1 MGSNILKI
9 SDIYPDNKIKIYMGD
24 FRKNAGI
31 VGLVFLLKTVEAKEN
46 KDYGI
51 SDEYLWL
58 DYEYA
63 VNRDWTDDYFKA
75 CTLYFEEDVSYGEVI
90 SSIDFLLEYI
100 ANDKK
105 TENKTETIKQQLDF
119 INKKIFASSIKSG
132 MESIQ
137 DETDISVYKDFEKN
151 KLNIKTENKVLL
163 DSLAL
168 LKEFLT
174 QSSVKKTFIMKNVIY
189 RYTNKVW
196 EGISFLNRQNAK
208 KNMGQIFE
216 KDFALPLT
224 KFWTSEQKKS
234 DNFCIDCGKHIDSNN
249 RVAISFMADTAD
261 DLKRKSSSFWNF
273 KPDSYLCPECAFIY
287 ALAPM
292 GFNVMNDKL
301 IFINTSNSI
310 ESLIKSNGKTNAM
323 KTKSKQEKE
332 ERKNPWQARVMNL
345 ILQENYKRGLN
356 NIQVITKSISENGK
370 YSFIIINKE
379 ILKIFE
385 NSTVQK
391 KMKLL
396 AEKPVYKINNEFLN
410 IYNIALDNI
419 FNYRKQYYLVNYL
432 IRNSLNTESSILNYP
447 ASLIFDIENCRYAA
461 TQKLKLKDKGVEEM
475 SKYMKYMALKGQEL
489 RKALE
494 QNITGNFDDSMR
506 GTIYQLLNALSVKNS
521 RRFLDIVIRLYCSCQ
536 ISIPNG
542 FTEMLESSEEFEVR
556 GYAFLLGLKSD
567 NKIVKK
573 EEIKEA

>member
-75 CTLYFEEDVSYGEVI
+75 CITYFKEYVVYDEVI

-100 ANDKK
+100 PNDKK
-105 TENKTETIKQQLDF
+105 AENKTETIKRKLDF

-137 DETDISVYKDFEKN
+137 NETDISVYKDFEKN

-174 QSSVKKTFIMKNVIY
+174 QDSVKETFIMKNVIY
-189 RYTNKVW
+189 NYINKIW
-196 EGISFLNRQNAK
+196 DGISFLKRENAK
-208 KNMGQIFE
+208 KDMRQVFKE
-216 KDFALPLT
+216 KFVSPLME
-224 KFWTSEQKKS
+224 FWTSEQKKS
-234 DNFCIDCGKHIDSNN
+234 DNFCIDCGKNIESKG
-249 RVAISFMADTAD
+249 VPITFMVGTAD
-261 DLKRKSSSFWNF
+261 DLGKKTSSFWNF
-273 KPDSYLCPECAFIY
+273 KPDSYLCPECAFVY

-292 GFNVMNDKL
+292 GFSVMDDNL
-301 IFINTSNSI
+301 IFVNTSDSI
-310 ESLIKSNGKTNAM
+310 KSLIDSNSETSAT
-323 KTKSKQEKE
+323 KTKLNKVLEDK
-332 ERKNPWQARVMNL
+332 KNPWHERVMNL
-345 ILQENYKRGLN
+345 ILQENYNQGLN
-356 NIQVITKSISENGK
+356 NIQVITKGISETGK
-370 YSFIIINKE
+370 YSFIVINKE

-385 NSTVQK
+385 NLTVQ
-391 KMKLL
+391 MELL
-396 AEKPVYKINNEFLN
+396 AKTPVYKINNEFLN

-447 ASLIFDIENCRYAA
+447 ASLIFDIENCRYVMR
-461 TQKLKLKDKGVEEM
+461 KLKPKDKEGKEM
-475 SKYMKYMALKGQEL
+475 SEYTNDMNLNGTKL
-489 RKALE
+489 RKALKK
-494 QNITGNFDDSMR
+494 NITGNFDDSMR
-506 GTIYQLLNALSVKNS
+506 GPVYQLLNALSVKNS

-536 ISIPNG
+536 IPIPDG
-542 FTEMLESSEEFEVR
+542 FAEMLESTEEFEVR

-567 NKIVKK
+567 GKVVKK
-573 EEIKEA
+573 EETKEA

>member
-75 CTLYFEEDVSYGEVI
+75 CITYFKEYVVYDEVI

-100 ANDKK
+100 PNDKK
-105 TENKTETIKQQLDF
+105 AENKTETIKRKLDF

-137 DETDISVYKDFEKN
+137 NETDISVYKDFEKN

-174 QSSVKKTFIMKNVIY
+174 QDSVKETFIMKNVIY
-189 RYTNKVW
+189 NYINKIW
-196 EGISFLNRQNAK
+196 DGISFLKRENAK
-208 KNMGQIFE
+208 KDMRQVFKE
-216 KDFALPLT
+216 KFVSPLME
-224 KFWTSEQKKS
+224 FWTSEQKKS
-234 DNFCIDCGKHIDSNN
+234 DNFCIDCGKNIESKG
-249 RVAISFMADTAD
+249 VPITFMVGTAD
-261 DLKRKSSSFWNF
+261 DLGKKTSSFWNF
-273 KPDSYLCPECAFIY
+273 KPDSYLCPECAFVY

-292 GFNVMNDKL
+292 GFSVMDDNL
-301 IFINTSNSI
+301 IFVNTSDSI
-310 ESLIKSNGKTNAM
+310 KSLIDSNSETSAT
-323 KTKSKQEKE
+323 KTKLNKVLEDK
-332 ERKNPWQARVMNL
+332 KNPWHERVMNL
-345 ILQENYKRGLN
+345 ILQENYNQGLN
-356 NIQVITKSISENGK
+356 NIQVITKGISETGK
-370 YSFIIINKE
+370 YSFIVINKE

-385 NSTVQK
+385 NLTVQ
-391 KMKLL
+391 MELL
-396 AEKPVYKINNEFLN
+396 AKTPVYKINNEFLN

-447 ASLIFDIENCRYAA
+447 ASLIFDIENCRYVMR
-461 TQKLKLKDKGVEEM
+461 KLKPKDKEGKEM
-475 SKYMKYMALKGQEL
+475 SEYTNDMNLNGTKL
-489 RKALE
+489 RKALKK
-494 QNITGNFDDSMR
+494 NITGNFDDNMR
-506 GTIYQLLNALSVKNS
+506 GTVYQLLNALSVKNS

-536 ISIPNG
+536 IPIPDG
-542 FTEMLESSEEFEVR
+542 FAEMLESTEEFEVR

-567 NKIVKK
+567 GKVVKK
-573 EEIKEA
+573 EETKEA

>member
-75 CTLYFEEDVSYGEVI
+75 CITYFKEYVVYDEVI

-100 ANDKK
+100 PNDKK
-105 TENKTETIKQQLDF
+105 AENKTETIKRKLDF

-137 DETDISVYKDFEKN
+137 NETDISVYKDFEKN

-174 QSSVKKTFIMKNVIY
+174 QDSVKETFIMKNVIY
-189 RYTNKVW
+189 NYINKIW
-196 EGISFLNRQNAK
+196 DGISFLKRENAK
-208 KNMGQIFE
+208 KDMRQVFKE
-216 KDFALPLT
+216 KFVSPLME
-224 KFWTSEQKKS
+224 FWTSEQKKS
-234 DNFCIDCGKHIDSNN
+234 DNFCIDCGKNIESKG
-249 RVAISFMADTAD
+249 VPITFMVGTAD
-261 DLKRKSSSFWNF
+261 DLGKKTSSFWNF
-273 KPDSYLCPECAFIY
+273 KPDSYLCPECAFVY

-292 GFNVMNDKL
+292 GFSVMDDNL
-301 IFINTSNSI
+301 IFVNTSDSI
-310 ESLIKSNGKTNAM
+310 KSLIDSNSETSAT
-323 KTKSKQEKE
+323 KTKLNKVLEDK
-332 ERKNPWQARVMNL
+332 KNPWHERVMNL
-345 ILQENYKRGLN
+345 ILQENCKRGLK
-356 NIQVITKSISENGK
+356 NIQVITKGISETGK
-370 YSFIIINKE
+370 YSFIVINKE

-385 NSTVQK
+385 NLTVQ
-391 KMKLL
+391 MELL
-396 AEKPVYKINNEFLN
+396 AKTPVYKINNEFLN

-447 ASLIFDIENCRYAA
+447 ASLIFDIENCRYVMR
-461 TQKLKLKDKGVEEM
+461 KLKPKDKEGKEM
-475 SKYMKYMALKGQEL
+475 SEYTNDMNLNGTKL
-489 RKALE
+489 RKALKK
-494 QNITGNFDDSMR
+494 NITGNFDDNMR
-506 GTIYQLLNALSVKNS
+506 GTVYQLLNALSVKNS

-536 ISIPNG
+536 IPIPDG
-542 FTEMLESSEEFEVR
+542 FAEMLESTEEFEVR

-567 NKIVKK
+567 GKVVKK
-573 EEIKEA
+573 EETKEA

>member
-75 CTLYFEEDVSYGEVI
+75 CITYFKEYVVYDEVI

-100 ANDKK
+100 PNDKK
-105 TENKTETIKQQLDF
+105 AENKTETIKRKLDF

-137 DETDISVYKDFEKN
+137 NETDISVYKDFEKN

-174 QSSVKKTFIMKNVIY
+174 QDSVKETFIMKNVIY
-189 RYTNKVW
+189 NYINKIW
-196 EGISFLNRQNAK
+196 DGISFLKRENAK
-208 KNMGQIFE
+208 KDMRQVFKE
-216 KDFALPLT
+216 KFVSPLME
-224 KFWTSEQKKS
+224 FWTSEQKKS
-234 DNFCIDCGKHIDSNN
+234 DNFCIDCGKNIESKG
-249 RVAISFMADTAD
+249 VPITFMVGTAD
-261 DLKRKSSSFWNF
+261 DLGKKTSSFWNF
-273 KPDSYLCPECAFIY
+273 KPDSYLCPECAFVY

-292 GFNVMNDKL
+292 GFSVMDDNL
-301 IFINTSNSI
+301 IFVNTSDSI
-310 ESLIKSNGKTNAM
+310 KSLIDSNSETSAT
-323 KTKSKQEKE
+323 KTKLNKVLEDK
-332 ERKNPWQARVMNL
+332 KNPWHERVMNL
-345 ILQENYKRGLN
+345 ILQENYNQGLN
-356 NIQVITKSISENGK
+356 NIQVITKGISETGK
-370 YSFIIINKE
+370 YSFIVINKE

-385 NSTVQK
+385 NLTVQ
-391 KMKLL
+391 MELL
-396 AEKPVYKINNEFLN
+396 AKTPVYKINNEFLN

-447 ASLIFDIENCRYAA
+447 ASLIFDIENCRYVMR
-461 TQKLKLKDKGVEEM
+461 KLKPKDKEGKEM
-475 SKYMKYMALKGQEL
+475 SEYTNDMNLNGTKL
-489 RKALE
+489 RKALKK
-494 QNITGNFDDSMR
+494 NITGNFDDNMR
-506 GTIYQLLNALSVKNS
+506 GTVYQLLNALSVKNS

-542 FTEMLESSEEFEVR
+542 FAEMLESTEEFEVR

-567 NKIVKK
+567 GKVVKK
-573 EEIKEA
+573 EETKEA

>member
-63 VNRDWTDDYFKA
+63 ISRDWTDDYFKA
-75 CTLYFEEDVSYGEVI
+75 CITYFKEYVVYDEVI

-100 ANDKK
+100 PNDKK
-105 TENKTETIKQQLDF
+105 AENKTETIKKQLDF

-137 DETDISVYKDFEKN
+137 NETDISVYKDFEKN

-174 QSSVKKTFIMKNVIY
+174 QDSVKETFIMKNVIY
-189 RYTNKVW
+189 NYINKIW
-196 EGISFLNRQNAK
+196 DGISFLKRENAK
-208 KNMGQIFE
+208 KDMRQVFKE
-216 KDFALPLT
+216 KFVSPLME
-224 KFWTSEQKKS
+224 FWTSEQKKS
-234 DNFCIDCGKHIDSNN
+234 DNFCIDCGKNIESKG
-249 RVAISFMADTAD
+249 VPITFMVGTAD
-261 DLKRKSSSFWNF
+261 DLGKKTSSFWNF
-273 KPDSYLCPECAFIY
+273 KPDSYLCPECAFVY

-292 GFNVMNDKL
+292 GFSVMDDNL
-301 IFINTSNSI
+301 IFVNTSDSI
-310 ESLIKSNGKTNAM
+310 KSLIDSNSETSAT
-323 KTKSKQEKE
+323 KTKLNKVLEDK
-332 ERKNPWQARVMNL
+332 KNPWHERVMNL
-345 ILQENYKRGLN
+345 ILQENYNQGLN
-356 NIQVITKSISENGK
+356 NIQVITKGISETGK
-370 YSFIIINKE
+370 YSFIVINKE

-385 NSTVQK
+385 NLTVQ
-391 KMKLL
+391 MELL
-396 AEKPVYKINNEFLN
+396 AKTPVYKINNEFLN

-447 ASLIFDIENCRYAA
+447 ASLIFDIENCRYVMR
-461 TQKLKLKDKGVEEM
+461 KLKPKDKEGKEM
-475 SKYMKYMALKGQEL
+475 SEYTNDMNLNGTKL
-489 RKALE
+489 RKALKK
-494 QNITGNFDDSMR
+494 NITGNFDDNMR
-506 GTIYQLLNALSVKNS
+506 GTVYQLLNALSVKNS

-542 FTEMLESSEEFEVR
+542 FAEMLESTEEFEVR

-567 NKIVKK
+567 GKVVKK
-573 EEIKEA
+573 EETKEA

>member
-1 MGSNILKI
+1 MGSNILTI

-63 VNRDWTDDYFKA
+63 VNRDWTDDYFRA
-75 CTLYFEEDVSYGEVI
+75 CTLYFEEDVSYDEVI

-100 ANDKK
+100 PNDKK
-105 TENKTETIKQQLDF
+105 AENKTETIKRKLDF

-137 DETDISVYKDFEKN
+137 NETDISVYKDFEKN

-174 QSSVKKTFIMKNVIY
+174 QDSVKETFIMKNVIY
-189 RYTNKVW
+189 NYINKIW
-196 EGISFLNRQNAK
+196 DGISFLKRENAK
-208 KNMGQIFE
+208 KDMRQVFKE
-216 KDFALPLT
+216 KFVSPLME
-224 KFWTSEQKKS
+224 FWTSEQKKS
-234 DNFCIDCGKHIDSNN
+234 DNFCIDCGKNIESKG
-249 RVAISFMADTAD
+249 VPITFMVGTAD
-261 DLKRKSSSFWNF
+261 DLGKKTSSFWNF
-273 KPDSYLCPECAFIY
+273 KPDSYLCPECAFVY

-292 GFNVMNDKL
+292 GFNVMDDNL
-301 IFINTSNSI
+301 IFVNTSDSI
-310 ESLIKSNGKTNAM
+310 ESLKDSNSETNAM

-345 ILQENYKRGLN
+345 ILQENHKRGLK

-542 FTEMLESSEEFEVR
+542 FTEMLESAEEFEVR

-573 EEIKEA
+573 EETKEA

>member
-1 MGSNILKI
+1 
-9 SDIYPDNKIKIYMGD
+9 MGD

-75 CTLYFEEDVSYGEVI
+75 CITYFKEYVVYDEVI

-100 ANDKK
+100 PNDKK
-105 TENKTETIKQQLDF
+105 AENKTETIKRKLDF

-137 DETDISVYKDFEKN
+137 NETDISVYKDFEKN

-174 QSSVKKTFIMKNVIY
+174 QDSVKETFIMKNVIY
-189 RYTNKVW
+189 NYINKIW
-196 EGISFLNRQNAK
+196 DGISFLKRENAK
-208 KNMGQIFE
+208 KDMRQVFKE
-216 KDFALPLT
+216 KFVSPLME
-224 KFWTSEQKKS
+224 FWTSEQKKS
-234 DNFCIDCGKHIDSNN
+234 DNFCIDCGKNIESKG
-249 RVAISFMADTAD
+249 VPITFMVGTAD
-261 DLKRKSSSFWNF
+261 DLGKKTSSFWNF
-273 KPDSYLCPECAFIY
+273 KPDSYLCPECAFVY

-292 GFNVMNDKL
+292 GFSVMDDNL
-301 IFINTSNSI
+301 IFVNTSDSI
-310 ESLIKSNGKTNAM
+310 KSLIDSNSETSAT
-323 KTKSKQEKE
+323 KTKLNKVLEDK
-332 ERKNPWQARVMNL
+332 KNPWHERVMNL
-345 ILQENYKRGLN
+345 ILQENYNQGLN
-356 NIQVITKSISENGK
+356 NIQVITKGISETGK
-370 YSFIIINKE
+370 YSFIVINKE

-385 NSTVQK
+385 NLTVQ
-391 KMKLL
+391 MELL
-396 AEKPVYKINNEFLN
+396 AKTPVYKINNEFLN

-447 ASLIFDIENCRYAA
+447 ASLIFDIENCRYVMR
-461 TQKLKLKDKGVEEM
+461 KLKPKDKEGKEM
-475 SKYMKYMALKGQEL
+475 SEYTNDMNLNGTKL
-489 RKALE
+489 RKALKK
-494 QNITGNFDDSMR
+494 NITGNFDDNMR
-506 GTIYQLLNALSVKNS
+506 GTVYQLLNALSVKNS

-542 FTEMLESSEEFEVR
+542 FAEMLESTEEFEVR

-567 NKIVKK
+567 GKVVKK
-573 EEIKEA
+573 EETKEA

>member
-1 MGSNILKI
+1 MGSNILTI

-75 CTLYFEEDVSYGEVI
+75 CILYFEEDVSYGEVI

-119 INKKIFASSIKSG
+119 INKKIFASSIKNG

-174 QSSVKKTFIMKNVIY
+174 QSSVKETFIMKNVIY
-189 RYTNKVW
+189 NYINKIW
-196 EGISFLNRQNAK
+196 DGISFLKRENAK
-208 KNMGQIFE
+208 KDMRQVFKE
-216 KDFALPLT
+216 KFVSPLME
-224 KFWTSEQKKS
+224 FWTSEQKKS
-234 DNFCIDCGKHIDSNN
+234 DNFCIDCGKNIESKG
-249 RVAISFMADTAD
+249 VPITFMVGTAD
-261 DLKRKSSSFWNF
+261 DLGKKTSSFWNF
-273 KPDSYLCPECAFIY
+273 KPDSYLCPECAFVY

-292 GFNVMNDKL
+292 GFSVMDDNL
-301 IFINTSNSI
+301 IFVNTSDSI
-310 ESLIKSNGKTNAM
+310 KSLIDSNSETSAT
-323 KTKSKQEKE
+323 KTKLNKVLEDK
-332 ERKNPWQARVMNL
+332 KNPWHERVMNL
-345 ILQENYKRGLN
+345 ILQENYNQGLN
-356 NIQVITKSISENGK
+356 NIQVITKGISETGK
-370 YSFIIINKE
+370 YSFIVINKE

-385 NSTVQK
+385 NLTVQ
-391 KMKLL
+391 MELL
-396 AEKPVYKINNEFLN
+396 AKTPVYKINNEFLN

-447 ASLIFDIENCRYAA
+447 ASLIFDIENCRYVMR
-461 TQKLKLKDKGVEEM
+461 KLKPKDKEGKEM
-475 SKYMKYMALKGQEL
+475 SEYTNDMNLNGTKL
-489 RKALE
+489 RKALKK
-494 QNITGNFDDSMR
+494 NITGNFDDNMR
-506 GTIYQLLNALSVKNS
+506 GTVYQLLNALSVKNS

-536 ISIPNG
+536 IPIPDG
-542 FTEMLESSEEFEVR
+542 FAEMLESTEEFEVR

-567 NKIVKK
+567 GKVVKK
-573 EEIKEA
+573 EETKEA

>member
-75 CTLYFEEDVSYGEVI
+75 CITYFKEYVVYDEVI

-100 ANDKK
+100 PNDKK
-105 TENKTETIKQQLDF
+105 AENKTETIKRKLDF

-137 DETDISVYKDFEKN
+137 NETDISVYKDFEKN

-174 QSSVKKTFIMKNVIY
+174 QDSVKETFIMKNVIY
-189 RYTNKVW
+189 NYINKIW
-196 EGISFLNRQNAK
+196 DGISFLKRENAK
-208 KNMGQIFE
+208 KDMRQVFKE
-216 KDFALPLT
+216 KFVSPLME
-224 KFWTSEQKKS
+224 FWTSEQKKS
-234 DNFCIDCGKHIDSNN
+234 DNFCIDCGKNIESKG
-249 RVAISFMADTAD
+249 VPITFMVGTAD
-261 DLKRKSSSFWNF
+261 DLGKKTSSFWNF
-273 KPDSYLCPECAFIY
+273 KPDSYLCPECAFVY

-292 GFNVMNDKL
+292 GFSAMDDNL
-301 IFINTSNSI
+301 IFVNTSDSI
-310 ESLIKSNGKTNAM
+310 KSLIDGNSETSAT
-323 KTKSKQEKE
+323 KTKLNKVLEDK
-332 ERKNPWQARVMNL
+332 KNPWHERVMNL
-345 ILQENYKRGLN
+345 ILQENYNQGLN
-356 NIQVITKSISENGK
+356 NIQVITKGISETGK
-370 YSFIIINKE
+370 YSFIVINKE

-385 NSTVQK
+385 NLTVQ
-391 KMKLL
+391 MELL
-396 AEKPVYKINNEFLN
+396 AKKPVYKINNEFLN

-447 ASLIFDIENCRYAA
+447 ASLIFDIEKCRYVMR
-461 TQKLKLKDKGVEEM
+461 KLKPKDKEVKEM
-475 SKYMKYMALKGQEL
+475 SEYTNDMNLNGTKL
-489 RKALE
+489 RKALKK
-494 QNITGNFDDSMR
+494 NITGNFDDNMR
-506 GTIYQLLNALSVKNS
+506 GTVYQLLNALSVKNS

-536 ISIPNG
+536 IPIPDG
-542 FTEMLESSEEFEVR
+542 FAEMLESTEEFEVR

-567 NKIVKK
+567 GKIVKK
-573 EEIKEA
+573 EETKEA